1 MLFQDN
7 NVINLGEVENLNVSL
22 PRLEVYGNP
31 CYKQAKY
38 RDIAIG
44 ASPDNFH
51 VLDDA
56 YPEASADCDE
66 KN

>member
-1 MLFQDN
+1 MEF
-7 NVINLGEVENLNVSL
+7 INSITTDIIEHLNVSL

-31 CYKQAKY
+31 CCKQAKY